1 VFERFHS
8 QFRLLPAAQEPASPW
23 DDARLAIVTGYEQLM
38 ASYAGASFE
47 NGLYRLHSSATGPA
61 GQQGVEVAFPEYARR
76 LVVFAFDW
84 LGRQF
89 ALDLGRLEGGE
100 ALVTMLEPGTGEALE
115 IPADFLAFH
124 EQELIDYRDAALA
137 SDFFASWAAANPEA
151 VPLDVSR
158 CVGYRVPLFLGGRDS
173 IDNLEVTDFDVY
185 WTVAG
190 QLRVATRNLP
200 TGTSIQSVQSEPDQM
215 P

>member
-1 VFERFHS
+1 MFERFHS
-8 QFRLLPAAQEPASPW
+8 QFRLVPAADEPASPW
-23 DDARLAIVTGYEQLM
+23 RDARLANVAGYEDLM

-61 GQQGVEVAFPEYARR
+61 GQQGVDTAFPEYARR

-89 ALDLGRLEGGE
+89 ALDLGRVESGE
-100 ALVTMLEPGTGEALE
+100 ALVMMLEPGTGEALE
-115 IPADFLAFH
+115 IPADFVAFH
-124 EQELIDYRDAALA
+124 DQELIDYRDAALA

-173 IDNLEVTDFDVY
+173 VDNLEVTDFDVY
-185 WTVAG
+185 WTMTG
-190 QLRVATRNLP
+190 PLRVGTRKVP
-200 TGTSIQSVQSEPDQM
+200 TGTRIQSVTVEPEQM